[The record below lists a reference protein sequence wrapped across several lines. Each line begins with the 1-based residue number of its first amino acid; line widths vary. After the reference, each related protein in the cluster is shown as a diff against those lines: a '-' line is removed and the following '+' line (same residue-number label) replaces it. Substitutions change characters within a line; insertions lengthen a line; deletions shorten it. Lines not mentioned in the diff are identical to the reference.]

1 MNLQKAYIALSLENT
16 FEEKKTCA
24 KATTKKIKVE
34 INIIKCTLNTYGE
47 NDNFF
52 YRILGVI

>member
-24 KATTKKIKVE
+24 KATTKK
-34 INIIKCTLNTYGE
+34 
-47 NDNFF
+47 
-52 YRILGVI
+52 